1 MEVRE
6 GKEGR
11 KRESQGLLEDVL
23 FELGLVE
30 DGQECDRHSRM
41 FYTDRKA

>member
-11 KRESQGLLEDVL
+11 KWESQGLLEDV